1 MMIDDSME
9 VRLFFEF
16 LQVAVGNRKSLSVSV
31 TDADWHRLFE
41 FCKRQALIGVGFTA
55 VEKLHAMGVVCP
67 AGLRMQW
74 MALALQIEK
83 RNVLLNNQ
91 CSQLARKY
99 EHDGLETC
107 ILKGQGNCLNYP
119 EGLRNRRQC
128 GDIDLWATPINVRQQ
143 EQLETTICPRAD
155 RGGERELF
163 THCQLKEEFIKL
175 KQVPQITREL
185 KEIGPQADDG
195 GEQQLSSNALQL
207 KEKCFCPQ
215 MSQMDT
221 DGCPQ
226 ADGGIAIAV
235 QTGKEDVEYVE
246 YHGRKAV
253 VEYVRMQ
260 YRLEGNIEKPVIRYH
275 HIEAPK
281 MDGTEVEV
289 HFRPCYAH
297 SPLRNWRM
305 QRWFGEYAD
314 VCMKN
319 KTHMGFAVP
328 TASVNVVYQMCHLF
342 SHYFDE
348 GLGLRQ
354 IMDYYFALKVWH
366 NDVMECKDLQTQGMW
381 SEGLGTP
388 VMSKEE
394 VMAVIRSFGMG
405 KFAGAVMWVLR
416 EVFVGANENDNE
428 NDKCSRRTRR
438 GMDGCPQADF
448 VGECESSEFKRN
460 LNGCPQTDSFGER
473 QLENNKNPQMI
484 QMDTDG
490 CPQADFVGEQVL
502 ITDEKLMITDCPWL
516 LCEPNEREG
525 KKLLEVIMKGGN
537 FGQYDTRDAELKKG
551 GIVKHGVWKLKRVMR
566 LVRSYPEE
574 ALWEPLFRVWHLFW
588 RVFYNR

>member
-1 MMIDDSME
+1 MRIGLTIME
-9 VRLFFEF
+9 EKVYFDF
-16 LQVAVGNRKSLSVSV
+16 LQVAVGNRKSLSGGIS
-31 TDADWHRLFE
+31 DADWLRLFE
-41 FCKRQALIGVGFTA
+41 LCKRQALIGVGFTA

-74 MALALQIEK
+74 LALTLQIEK
-83 RNVLLNNQ
+83 RNILLNQQ

-99 EHDGLETC
+99 EHDGLSTC

-128 GDIDLWATPINVRQQ
+128 GDIDLWATPIS
-143 EQLETTICPRAD
+143 D
-155 RGGERELF
+155 
-163 THCQLKEEFIKL
+163 EECIL
-175 KQVPQITREL
+175 NEECRMNNEEWVE
-185 KEIGPQADDG
+185 
-195 GEQQLSSNALQL
+195 
-207 KEKCFCPQ
+207 
-215 MSQMDT
+215 
-221 DGCPQ
+221 

-235 QTGKEDVEYVE
+235 QTGKDDVEYVV

-253 VEYVRMQ
+253 MEYVRMLH
-260 YRLEGNIEKPVIRYH
+260 RLEGNNEKPIVRYH

-305 QRWFGEYAD
+305 QRWFEEHAD

-354 IMDYYFALKVWH
+354 LMDYYFALRVWH

-394 VMAVIRSFGMG
+394 VMSVMRSFGMAR
-405 KFAGAVMWVLR
+405 FATAVMYVLQ
-416 EVFVGANENDNE
+416 EVFFKNEECRMKNE
-428 NDKCSRRTRR
+428 EW
-438 GMDGCPQADF
+438 PA
-448 VGECESSEFKRN
+448 E
-460 LNGCPQTDSFGER
+460 
-473 QLENNKNPQMI
+473 LEPWMI
-484 QMDTDG
+484 
-490 CPQADFVGEQVL
+490 
-502 ITDEKLMITDCPWL
+502 
-516 LCEPNEREG
+516 CEPNEREG
-525 KKLLEVIMKGGN
+525 RKLLEEIMKGGN
-537 FGQYDTRDAELKKG
+537 FGQYDERGKEFKNG
-551 GIVKHGVWKLKRVMR
+551 GMIKHGLWKLKRVMR

-574 ALWEPLFRVWHLFW
+574 ALWEPVFRVWHLGW
-588 RVFYNR
+588 RMIHG

>member
-1 MMIDDSME
+1 ME

-16 LQVAVGNRKSLSVSV
+16 IQVAVGNRKSLSVSV

-41 FCKRQALIGVGFTA
+41 FCKRQALIGVGFSA

-67 AGLRMQW
+67 AALRMQW
-74 MALALQIEK
+74 LALALQIEK
-83 RNVLLNNQ
+83 RNALLNEQ
-91 CSQLARKY
+91 CSQLARRY

-119 EGLRNRRQC
+119 DGLRNRRQC

-155 RGGERELF
+155 RGGEREL
-163 THCQLKEEFIKL
+163 
-175 KQVPQITREL
+175 PQITREL

-195 GEQQLSSNALQL
+195 GEQQLSSNELQL

-226 ADGGIAIAV
+226 ADGGVAIAV

-253 VEYVRMQ
+253 MEYVRMQ
-260 YRLEGNIEKPVIRYH
+260 HWLEGNIEKPVIRYH

-281 MDGTEVEV
+281 IDGTEVEV

-297 SPLRNWRM
+297 SPLRNRRM
-305 QRWFGEYAD
+305 QRWFEEHAD

-319 KTHMGFAVP
+319 KTHMGFSVP

-348 GLGLRQ
+348 GIGLRQ
-354 IMDYYFALKVWH
+354 LMDFYFALKVWH

-388 VMSKEE
+388 VMSAQE
-394 VMAVIRSFGMG
+394 VMAVLRSFGMG
-405 KFAGAVMWVLR
+405 KFAGAVMWVLN
-416 EVFVGANENDNE
+416 EVLLMNDDRLLITDVVHTENTEGN
-428 NDKCSRRTRR
+428 
-438 GMDGCPQADF
+438 GGPQA
-448 VGECESSEFKRN
+448 
-460 LNGCPQTDSFGER
+460 DSFGER
-473 QLENNKNPQMI
+473 KLKRINRELKENNFEPWMI
-484 QMDTDG
+484 
-490 CPQADFVGEQVL
+490 
-502 ITDEKLMITDCPWL
+502 
-516 LCEPNEREG
+516 CEPNEKEG
-525 KKLLEVIMKGGN
+525 RKLLEEIMKGGN
-537 FGQYDTRDAELKKG
+537 FGQYDERGKEFKNG
-551 GIVKHGVWKLKRVMR
+551 GMMKHGVWKLKRVMR

-574 ALWEPLFRVWHLFW
+574 ALWEPVFRVWHLLW
-588 RVFYNR
+588 RFL